1 MPIYEYACPD
11 CNHRFETIQKISE
24 DPVKVCPSCGAGN
37 VKKLVSATSFVLK
50 GSGWYSDHYGLKSSA
65 ESTPA
70 QAASTAPA
78 TPPPASPAPAPAPA
92 KSGE

>member
-24 DPVKVCPSCGAGN
+24 DPIKVCPSCGAEN

-50 GSGWYSDHYGLKSSA
+50 GSGWYSDHYGLKSGA
-65 ESTPA
+65 DAAPA
-70 QAASTAPA
+70 KAASTAPA
-78 TPPPASPAPAPAPA
+78 PAPTAPAPAPAPA